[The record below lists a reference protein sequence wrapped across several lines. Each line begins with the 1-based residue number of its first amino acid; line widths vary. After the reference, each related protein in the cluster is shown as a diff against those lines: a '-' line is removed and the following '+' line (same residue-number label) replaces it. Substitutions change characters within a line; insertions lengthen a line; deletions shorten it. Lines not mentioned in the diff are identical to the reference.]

1 MVVDELSL
9 IQTGPVGVKLYC
21 RDSCTLRGFVRI
33 FFNRVGYQIKFVSEK
48 YKDKSSYQPPPSDK
62 RNDYD
67 DEEQGEGE
75 DLEEGSD
82 RKHKR
87 RTGKGHEE
95 KGQPQGSGG
104 KNTQQKTHTLEDEYI
119 PSDTEQQGQQM
130 DKIQEKSKEVHEASG
145 PMGHD
150 LSGEQLEYLEWEQE
164 GPSTEMDMM

>member
-9 IQTGPVGVKLYC
+9 IQTGPVGV
-21 RDSCTLRGFVRI
+21 
-33 FFNRVGYQIKFVSEK
+33 NRVGYQIKFVSEK

-82 RKHKR
+82 RKHK